1 MKRGEYFFI
10 QCTLIKHI
18 CFRPQLT
25 LNLAVAFVIFLGGIF
40 LCIQLETEDR
50 RKRAENVYIPPLI
63 RTIKRMVGRALHVL
77 SHWRTF
83 NRPIIQSFV
92 RPYRIILQQSLSLY
106 SSRIQTQ
113 DKSQDSIRIDR
124 TTVALNRASFVRV
137 PLNMR

>member
-10 QCTLIKHI
+10 QCTLIKNI

-25 LNLAVAFVIFLGGIF
+25 LNLAVAFIIFLGGIF
-40 LCIQLETEDR
+40 LCIQLQTEDR
-50 RKRAENVYIPPLI
+50 RKRAGNVYIPPLI
-63 RTIKRMVGRALHVL
+63 RTMKRRRALHVL

-113 DKSQDSIRIDR
+113 DKSQDSIRLDR